1 MSKYDDVISRV
12 FNDNF
17 SVGARVIPITRD
29 ELAEACDELNL
40 KKAVPPTKV
49 WCNPA
54 LARLCTDLAHSPHG

>member
-1 MSKYDDVISRV
+1 VLLCAT
-12 FNDNF
+12 
-17 SVGARVIPITRD
+17 GARRVDIRMT
-29 ELAEACDELNL
+29 LGCDDGFIL